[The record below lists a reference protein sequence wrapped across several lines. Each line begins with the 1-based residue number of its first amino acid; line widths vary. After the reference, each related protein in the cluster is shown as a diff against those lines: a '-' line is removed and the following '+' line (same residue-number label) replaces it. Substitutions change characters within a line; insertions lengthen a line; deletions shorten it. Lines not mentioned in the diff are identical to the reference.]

1 MADDRQQP
9 KIIIDNDWKSQA
21 QAEKE
26 RLAAAEREKAAKEK
40 EKARTAAAPG
50 MLGAAGAGGA
60 LGAGGAE
67 EDLGEGEPLEANFKA
82 LLGTLITNALMY
94 MGAFPD
100 PQTGRAVVAP
110 DYAKFH
116 IDLIAVL
123 QEKTK
128 NNLSKEEQEQVDQSL
143 NELRMQF
150 VELMKAVTAMAMKQ
164 EAQRGGMGGMGMPG
178 AGGSAIGDMD
188 PAKAAQRLRGM

>member
-1 MADDRQQP
+1 MAEDRQQP

-40 EKARTAAAPG
+40 EKARASTTPG
-50 MLGAAGAGGA
+50 MLGAGAAAGAP
-60 LGAGGAE
+60 GAE
-67 EDLGEGEPLEANFKA
+67 DELGEGGGEPLEANFKA

-110 DYAKFH
+110 EYAKFH

-178 AGGSAIGDMD
+178 GGGSALGDMD

>member
-1 MADDRQQP
+1 MADDRPQP

-26 RLAAAEREKAAKEK
+26 RLAAAEREKAQKD
-40 EKARTAAAPG
+40 KARAAASPLTGAPG
-50 MLGAAGAGGA
+50 AGTASAAAAGE
-60 LGAGGAE
+60 LGPEG
-67 EDLGEGEPLEANFKA
+67 DNGEPLEANFKA

-110 DYAKFH
+110 EYAKFH
-116 IDLIAVL
+116 IDLIAIL

-128 NNLSKEEQEQVDQSL
+128 GNLSEEEQAQLDQSL
-143 NELRMQF
+143 NELRLQF
-150 VELMKAVTAMAMKQ
+150 VELMRAVTAMAMKQ
-164 EAQRGGMGGMGMPG
+164 EAQRGASPLGG
-178 AGGSAIGDMD
+178 AGLAGPGGIDA
-188 PAKAAQRLRGM
+188 AQAAQRLRGG

>member
-40 EKARTAAAPG
+40 PRAS
-50 MLGAAGAGGA
+50 AAGGVGGTMGLGGA
-60 LGAGGAE
+60 PAAGAE
-67 EDLGEGEPLEANFKA
+67 EDMGEGEPLEANFKA

-110 DYAKFH
+110 EYAKFH

-164 EAQRGGMGGMGMPG
+164 EAQRGGMGGMGGMGMPG
-178 AGGSAIGDMD
+178 AGGSALGDMD